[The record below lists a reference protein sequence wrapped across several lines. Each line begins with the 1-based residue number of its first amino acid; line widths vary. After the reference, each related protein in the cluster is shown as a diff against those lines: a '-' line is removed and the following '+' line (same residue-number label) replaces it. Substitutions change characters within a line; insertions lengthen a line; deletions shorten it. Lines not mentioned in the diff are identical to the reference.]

1 MGTLI
6 LISPGPV
13 TNLTVEEHNDELLV
27 SWEPPS
33 SLGGFGPEQLEY
45 FLRIGEDDVE
55 EQIFPTLDF
64 ATT

>member
-1 MGTLI
+1 
-6 LISPGPV
+6 V